1 MRGLVVKR
9 FSALAI
15 MTATIIAV
23 FSSMPIAS
31 AQPTLNVVG
40 TTDTTVDLEW
50 TKTDLSD
57 LEFGWYLLERHTKD
71 YELFYMRISD
81 INATAWT
88 DRDLHPSTGYGY
100 KIYVCYAVSI
110 WPTCLAYEESGYAS
124 ATTQA
129 TTDYATKWELQ
140 VARSELL
147 HAIWALQQ
155 LQSMLRSDAVN
166 ETDDL
171 WDAIDSLND
180 TAYSLNQ
187 NITQL
192 RWDILNIT
200 STLRRDSADE
210 IADDTWALQQDVSIL
225 RGDAADKTGDLHRR
239 MGELETEN
247 SDLRTEVQFYLYL
260 IIIILIIAVA
270 AVSVGAVGAAR
281 SGRVSR
287 ELKEL
292 PPPVMGVPEAYEVE
306 PMPEEIAPAPAVV
319 EEIPPE
325 PVEEPAPPAEETEVV
340 EDQSAESEVT
350 QEETAEPEAEGT
362 EEAGKEG
369 STDTE

>member
-1 MRGLVVKR
+1 MRGLVVKK

-15 MTATIIAV
+15 MTATIVAV
-23 FSSMPIAS
+23 FSTMPIAA
-31 AQPTLNVVG
+31 AQPITLNVVG
-40 TTDTTVDLEW
+40 TSDTTVRLEW
-50 TKTDLSD
+50 TKTDLPA
-57 LEFGWYLLERHTKD
+57 LEFGWYLIERHTND
-71 YELFYMRISD
+71 YELFYMRLSD

-110 WPTCLAYEESGYAS
+110 WPTCLLYEESAYAS

-140 VARSELL
+140 VARSELI
-147 HAIWALQQ
+147 HALWNLQQ
-155 LQSMLRSDAVN
+155 LQSILRSDAVN

-171 WDAIDSLND
+171 WEALNSLNH
-180 TAYSLNQ
+180 TVYSLNQ
-187 NITQL
+187 NLTEL

-247 SDLRTEVQFYLYL
+247 SDLRTEIQFYLYL

-292 PPPVMGVPEAYEVE
+292 PPPVVGVPEAYEVE

-319 EEIPPE
+319 EEAPAEIPPE
-325 PVEEPAPPAEETEVV
+325 PVEEAAPPAEETEVV
-340 EDQSAESEVT
+340 EEQIAEPEPT
-350 QEETAEPEAEGT
+350 QEETAEPEAEG
-362 EEAGKEG
+362 EPKAEG
-369 STDTE
+369 E